1 MVCGV
6 GCLKPNRGPLE
17 KYWSFDPDVIF
28 LNHGSFGATPN
39 LVMEEQNRIRA
50 RLESDPVRFFEREA
64 FDLMNEA
71 NEKLSNFLNAE
82 SDGMTF
88 CQNAT
93 SGVNTVLRSLIL
105 NQGDEIIIPNHSYQA
120 CWNAIDFV
128 ASRWGAK
135 VIVVNLPF
143 RCESEEEIIEPLLE
157 AITPRSVL
165 AMIDT
170 VTSPTGLRMPFE
182 KLVSEFQ
189 SRGVDVLLDAAHGP
203 GLVPMDLMKLDA
215 AWVTGNCHKWLCS
228 PKGSAFLHIREDK
241 KKETKP
247 LTISHGH
254 NADLSPQEKFRF
266 EFDWQGTRDPS
277 AILCIPKSIEVLQSM
292 VSGGFDEIMEH
303 NNTLALNA
311 RNLLCESLGTNP
323 PTPNSMISAM
333 ATIDLP
339 GTYSGGADIMGD
351 PLHNRLL
358 DEFDIQVPVFPWP
371 HHKMRYI
378 RISAYLYN
386 TIEEYEYLGKTLHE
400 IR

>member
-1 MVCGV
+1 MR
-6 GCLKPNRGPLE
+6 PNRSHLE
-17 KYWSFDPDVIF
+17 KYWSLDPDVTF

-39 LVMEEQNRIRA
+39 MVLEEQNRLRLH
-50 RLESDPVRFFEREA
+50 LESDPVRFFEREA
-64 FDLMNEA
+64 FENMNIASRE
-71 NEKLSNFLNAE
+71 LSKFLNAE
-82 SDGMTF
+82 PDGMTF

-135 VIVVNLPF
+135 VVVVDLPF
-143 RCESEEEIIEPLLE
+143 RCDSEEEIIEPLLA
-157 AITPRSVL
+157 AISPKTVL
-165 AMIDT
+165 VMIDT

-182 KLVSEFQ
+182 KLVDEFQ

-203 GLVPMDLMKLDA
+203 GIVPMDLAKLDV

-254 NADLSPQEKFRF
+254 SADLSPQEKFRF
-266 EFDWQGTRDPS
+266 EFDWQGTRDPT
-277 AILCIPKSIEVLQSM
+277 AILCIPKSIETLKSM
-292 VSGGFDEIMEH
+292 VSGGFDEIIEH
-303 NNTLALNA
+303 NNSLALKA
-311 RNLLCESLGTNP
+311 RNLLCESLGTDP
-323 PTPNSMISAM
+323 PTPDSMISAM

-351 PLHNRLL
+351 PLHNKLL
-358 DEFDIQVPVFPWP
+358 DEFGIQVPVFPWP
-371 HHKMRYI
+371 HHKMRYF

-386 TIEEYEYLGKTLHE
+386 AIEEYEYLAE
-400 IR
+400 ILQDNL

>member
-1 MVCGV
+1 M
-6 GCLKPNRGPLE
+6 
-17 KYWSFDPDVIF
+17 IF

-50 RLESDPVRFFEREA
+50 HLESDPVRFFEREA

-143 RCESEEEIIEPLLE
+143 RCESEEEIIEPLLG
-157 AITPRSVL
+157 AITSRSVL

-277 AILCIPKSIEVLQSM
+277 AILCIPKSIEILQSM

-386 TIEEYEYLGKTLHE
+386 TIEEYEYLAKTLHE

>member
-6 GCLKPNRGPLE
+6 GCLKPNRGSLE

-50 RLESDPVRFFEREA
+50 HLESDPVRFFEREA

-71 NEKLSNFLNAE
+71 NDKLSDFLNAD

-135 VIVVNLPF
+135 VIVVDLPF
-143 RCESEEEIIEPLLE
+143 RCESEEEIIEPLLG

-203 GLVPMDLMKLDA
+203 GLVPMDLIKLDA

-292 VSGGFDEIMEH
+292 VSGGFDEIIEH

-386 TIEEYEYLGKTLHE
+386 TIEEYEYLAKTLQE

>member
-1 MVCGV
+1 M
-6 GCLKPNRGPLE
+6 
-17 KYWSFDPDVIF
+17 IF

-50 RLESDPVRFFEREA
+50 HLESDPVRFFEREA

-71 NEKLSNFLNAE
+71 NDKLSDFLNAD

-105 NQGDEIIIPNHSYQA
+105 NRGDEIIIPNHSYQA

-135 VIVVNLPF
+135 VIVVDLPF
-143 RCESEEEIIEPLLE
+143 RCESEEEIIEPLLG

-203 GLVPMDLMKLDA
+203 GLVPMDLIKLDA

-292 VSGGFDEIMEH
+292 VSGGFDEIIEH

-386 TIEEYEYLGKTLHE
+386 TIEEYEYLAKTLQE
-400 IR
+400 IC

>member
-1 MVCGV
+1 MVRGV
-6 GCLKPNRGPLE
+6 GCLKPNRGSLE

-50 RLESDPVRFFEREA
+50 HLESDPVRFFEREA

-71 NEKLSNFLNAE
+71 NDKLSDFLNAD

-105 NQGDEIIIPNHSYQA
+105 NRGDEIIIPNHSYQA

-135 VIVVNLPF
+135 VIVVDLPF
-143 RCESEEEIIEPLLE
+143 RCESEEEIIEPLLG

-203 GLVPMDLMKLDA
+203 GLVPMDLIKLDA

-292 VSGGFDEIMEH
+292 VSGGFDEIIEH

-386 TIEEYEYLGKTLHE
+386 TIEEYEYLAKTLQE

>member
-1 MVCGV
+1 M
-6 GCLKPNRGPLE
+6 
-17 KYWSFDPDVIF
+17 IF

-39 LVMEEQNRIRA
+39 LVREEQNRIRA
-50 RLESDPVRFFEREA
+50 HLASDPVRFFEREA

-135 VIVVNLPF
+135 VIVVDLPF
-143 RCESEEEIIEPLLE
+143 RCESEEEIIEPLLG

-203 GLVPMDLMKLDA
+203 GLVPMDLIKLDA

-292 VSGGFDEIMEH
+292 VSGGFDEIIEH

-386 TIEEYEYLGKTLHE
+386 TIEEYEYLAKTLQE

>member
-1 MVCGV
+1 MG
-6 GCLKPNRGPLE
+6 
-17 KYWSFDPDVIF
+17 KYWSFDPNVIF

-39 LVMEEQNRIRA
+39 QVMEEQTRIQTH
-50 RLESDPVRFFEREA
+50 LESDPVRFFEREA

-71 NEKLSNFLNAE
+71 SKKLSNFINAE
-82 SDGMTF
+82 PNGMTF

-105 NQGDEIIIPNHSYQA
+105 KQGDEIIIPNHSYQA

-135 VIVVNLPF
+135 VIIVDLPF
-143 RCESEEEIIEPLLE
+143 RCESEEEIIEPLLG

-182 KLVSEFQ
+182 KLVHEFQ

-254 NADLSPQEKFRF
+254 NADLSSQEKFRF

-292 VSGGFDEIMEH
+292 VPGGFDEIMDH

-311 RNLLCESLGTNP
+311 RNLLCESLGAEP
-323 PTPNSMISAM
+323 PTPDSMISAM

-358 DEFDIQVPVFPWP
+358 DNFGIQVPVFPWP
-371 HHKMRYI
+371 HHKMRYF

-386 TIEEYEYLGKTLHE
+386 AIEEYEYLAE
-400 IR
+400 ILQEIL

>member
-105 NQGDEIIIPNHSYQA
+105 KQGDEIIIPNHSYQA

-135 VIVVNLPF
+135 VIIVDLPF

>member
-1 MVCGV
+1 LVCGV
-6 GCLKPNRGPLE
+6 GCLKPNRAPLE

-50 RLESDPVRFFEREA
+50 HLESDPVRFFEREA

-157 AITPRSVL
+157 AITSRSVL

-378 RISAYLYN
+378 RISTYLYN
-386 TIEEYEYLGKTLHE
+386 TIEEYEYLAKTLQE

>member
-50 RLESDPVRFFEREA
+50 HLESDPVRFFEREA

-71 NEKLSNFLNAE
+71 NDKLSDFLNAD

-105 NQGDEIIIPNHSYQA
+105 NRGDEIIIPNHSYQA

-135 VIVVNLPF
+135 VIVVDLPF
-143 RCESEEEIIEPLLE
+143 RCESEEEIIEPLLG

-203 GLVPMDLMKLDA
+203 GLVPMDLIKLDA

-292 VSGGFDEIMEH
+292 VSGGFDEIIEH

-371 HHKMRYI
+371 NHKMRYI

-386 TIEEYEYLGKTLHE
+386 TIEEYEYLAKTLQE
-400 IR
+400 IC

>member
-1 MVCGV
+1 MVRGV
-6 GCLKPNRGPLE
+6 GCLKPNRGSLE

-50 RLESDPVRFFEREA
+50 HLESDPVRFFEREA

-71 NEKLSNFLNAE
+71 NDKLSDFLNAD

-105 NQGDEIIIPNHSYQA
+105 NRGDEIIIPNHSYQA

-135 VIVVNLPF
+135 VIVVDLPF
-143 RCESEEEIIEPLLE
+143 RCESEEEIIEPLLG

-203 GLVPMDLMKLDA
+203 GLVPMDLIKLDA

-292 VSGGFDEIMEH
+292 VSGGFDEIIEH

-386 TIEEYEYLGKTLHE
+386 TIEEYEYLAKTLQE
-400 IR
+400 IC

>member
-1 MVCGV
+1 MR
-6 GCLKPNRGPLE
+6 PNRSHLE
-17 KYWSFDPDVIF
+17 KYWSLDPDVTF

-39 LVMEEQNRIRA
+39 MVLEEQNRLRLH
-50 RLESDPVRFFEREA
+50 LESDPVRF
-64 FDLMNEA
+64 L
-71 NEKLSNFLNAE
+71 
-82 SDGMTF
+82 GMTF

-93 SGVNTVLRSLIL
+93 SGVNTVLRSLVL
-105 NQGDEIIIPNHSYQA
+105 NRGDEIIVPDHSYQA

-128 ASRWGAK
+128 ASRWGAE
-135 VIVVNLPF
+135 VVVVDLPF
-143 RCESEEEIIEPLLE
+143 RCDSEEEIIEPLLA
-157 AITPRSVL
+157 AISPKTVL

-182 KLVSEFQ
+182 KLVDEFQ

-203 GLVPMDLMKLDA
+203 GVVPMDLDKLDV

-254 NADLSPQEKFRF
+254 SADLSPQEKFRF
-266 EFDWQGTRDPS
+266 EFDWQGTRDPT
-277 AILCIPKSIEVLQSM
+277 AILCIPKSIETLESM
-292 VSGGFDEIMEH
+292 VSGGFDEIMER
-303 NNTLALNA
+303 NNSLALKA
-311 RNLLCESLGTNP
+311 RNLLCESLGTDP
-323 PTPNSMISAM
+323 PTPDSMISAM

-351 PLHNRLL
+351 PLHNKLL
-358 DEFDIQVPVFPWP
+358 DEFGIQVPVFPWP
-371 HHKMRYI
+371 HHEMRYF

-386 TIEEYEYLGKTLHE
+386 AIEEYEYLAE
-400 IR
+400 ILQEIL

>member
-1 MVCGV
+1 MG
-6 GCLKPNRGPLE
+6 

-39 LVMEEQNRIRA
+39 QVMEEQTRIQTH
-50 RLESDPVRFFEREA
+50 LESDPVRFFEREA

-71 NEKLSNFLNAE
+71 SKKLSNFINAE
-82 SDGMTF
+82 PNGMTF

-105 NQGDEIIIPNHSYQA
+105 KQGDEIIIPNHSYQA

-135 VIVVNLPF
+135 VIIVDLPF
-143 RCESEEEIIEPLLE
+143 RCESEEEIIEPLLG

-182 KLVSEFQ
+182 KLVHEFQ

-228 PKGSAFLHIREDK
+228 PKGSAFLHICLLY
-241 KKETKP
+241 T
-247 LTISHGH
+247 
-254 NADLSPQEKFRF
+254 SPSP
-266 EFDWQGTRDPS
+266 RDRQKSRMPS
-277 AILCIPKSIEVLQSM
+277 
-292 VSGGFDEIMEH
+292 
-303 NNTLALNA
+303 
-311 RNLLCESLGTNP
+311 
-323 PTPNSMISAM
+323 SA
-333 ATIDLP
+333 
-339 GTYSGGADIMGD
+339 
-351 PLHNRLL
+351 
-358 DEFDIQVPVFPWP
+358 
-371 HHKMRYI
+371 
-378 RISAYLYN
+378 
-386 TIEEYEYLGKTLHE
+386 
-400 IR
+400 

>member
-6 GCLKPNRGPLE
+6 GCLKPNRGSLE

-50 RLESDPVRFFEREA
+50 HLESDPVRFFEREA

-71 NEKLSNFLNAE
+71 NDKLSDFLNAD

-135 VIVVNLPF
+135 VIVVDLPF
-143 RCESEEEIIEPLLE
+143 RCESEEEIIEPLLG

-203 GLVPMDLMKLDA
+203 GLVPMDLIKLDA

-292 VSGGFDEIMEH
+292 VSGGFDEIIEH

-386 TIEEYEYLGKTLHE
+386 TIEEYEYLAKTLQE
-400 IR
+400 IL

>member
-1 MVCGV
+1 MVRGV
-6 GCLKPNRGPLE
+6 GCLKPNRGSLE

-50 RLESDPVRFFEREA
+50 HLESDPVRFFEREA

-71 NEKLSNFLNAE
+71 NDKLSDFLNAD

-135 VIVVNLPF
+135 VIVVDLPF
-143 RCESEEEIIEPLLE
+143 RCESEEEIIEPLLG

-203 GLVPMDLMKLDA
+203 GLVPMDLIKLDA

-292 VSGGFDEIMEH
+292 VSGGFDEIIEH

-386 TIEEYEYLGKTLHE
+386 TIEEYEYLAKTLQE
-400 IR
+400 IC

>member
-1 MVCGV
+1 MVRGV
-6 GCLKPNRGPLE
+6 GCLKPNRGSLE

-50 RLESDPVRFFEREA
+50 HLESDPVRFFEREA

-71 NEKLSNFLNAE
+71 NDKLSDFLNAD

-135 VIVVNLPF
+135 VIVVDLPF
-143 RCESEEEIIEPLLE
+143 RCESEEEIIEPLLG

-203 GLVPMDLMKLDA
+203 GLVPMDLIKLDA

-292 VSGGFDEIMEH
+292 VSGGFDEIIEH

-386 TIEEYEYLGKTLHE
+386 TIEEYEYLAKTLQE

>member
-6 GCLKPNRGPLE
+6 GCLKPNRGSLE

-50 RLESDPVRFFEREA
+50 HLESDPVRFFEREA

-71 NEKLSNFLNAE
+71 NDKLSDFLNAD

-135 VIVVNLPF
+135 VIVVDLPF
-143 RCESEEEIIEPLLE
+143 RCESEEEIIEPLLG

-203 GLVPMDLMKLDA
+203 GLVPMDLIKLDA

-292 VSGGFDEIMEH
+292 VSGGFDEIIEH
-303 NNTLALNA
+303 NNTLAMNA

-386 TIEEYEYLGKTLHE
+386 TIEEYEYLAKTLQE
-400 IR
+400 IC

>member
-1 MVCGV
+1 M
-6 GCLKPNRGPLE
+6 KPNRSPL
-17 KYWSFDPDVIF
+17 KKHWSFDPDVIF

-39 LVMEEQNRIRA
+39 QVMEEQTRIRA
-50 RLESDPVRFFEREA
+50 HLESDPVRFFEREA
-64 FDLMNEA
+64 FGLMNEA
-71 NEKLSNFLNAE
+71 SEKLSDFLNAD

-93 SGVNTVLRSLIL
+93 SGVNTVLRSLTL
-105 NQGDEIIIPNHSYQA
+105 NRGDEIIIPNHSYQA

-135 VIVVNLPF
+135 VVVVDLPF
-143 RCESEEEIIEPLLE
+143 RCDSEEEIIEPLLG
-157 AITPRSVL
+157 AITPRTVL

-182 KLVSEFQ
+182 KLVEEFQ
-189 SRGVDVLLDAAHGP
+189 LRGVDVLLDAAHGP
-203 GLVPMDLMKLDA
+203 GIVPMDLAKLDV

-254 NADLSPQEKFRF
+254 SADLSSQEKFRF
-266 EFDWQGTRDPS
+266 EFDWQGTRDLT
-277 AILCIPKSIEVLQSM
+277 AILCIPKSIETLKSI

-303 NNTLALNA
+303 NNSLALKA
-311 RNLLCESLGTNP
+311 RNLLCESLGTDP
-323 PTPNSMISAM
+323 PTPDSMISAM

-351 PLHNRLL
+351 PLHNKLL
-358 DEFDIQVPVFPWP
+358 DEFSIQVPVFPWP
-371 HHKMRYI
+371 HHKMRYF

-386 TIEEYEYLGKTLHE
+386 AIEEYEYLAE
-400 IR
+400 ILQDNL

>member
-1 MVCGV
+1 M
-6 GCLKPNRGPLE
+6 
-17 KYWSFDPDVIF
+17 IF

-50 RLESDPVRFFEREA
+50 HLESDPVRFFEREA

-71 NEKLSNFLNAE
+71 NDKLSDFLNAD

-135 VIVVNLPF
+135 VIVVDLPF
-143 RCESEEEIIEPLLE
+143 RCESEEEIIEPLLG

-203 GLVPMDLMKLDA
+203 GLVPMDLIKLDA

-292 VSGGFDEIMEH
+292 VSGGFDEIIEH

-386 TIEEYEYLGKTLHE
+386 TIEEYEYLAKTLQE

>member
-1 MVCGV
+1 LVRGV
-6 GCLKPNRGPLE
+6 GCLKPNRGSLE

-50 RLESDPVRFFEREA
+50 HLESDPVRFFEREA

-71 NEKLSNFLNAE
+71 NDKLSDFLNAD

-105 NQGDEIIIPNHSYQA
+105 NRGDEIIIPNHSYQA

-135 VIVVNLPF
+135 VIVVDLPF
-143 RCESEEEIIEPLLE
+143 RCESEEEIIEPLLG

-203 GLVPMDLMKLDA
+203 GLVPMDLIKLDA

-292 VSGGFDEIMEH
+292 VSGGFDEIIEH

-386 TIEEYEYLGKTLHE
+386 TIEEYEYLAKTLQE
-400 IR
+400 IC

>member
-1 MVCGV
+1 
-6 GCLKPNRGPLE
+6 
-17 KYWSFDPDVIF
+17 VIF

-39 LVMEEQNRIRA
+39 QVMEEQARIRA
-50 RLESDPVRFFEREA
+50 HLESDPVRFFEREA
-64 FDLMNEA
+64 FGLMNEA
-71 NEKLSNFLNAE
+71 SEKLSDFLNA
-82 SDGMTF
+82 DPYGMTF

-93 SGVNTVLRSLIL
+93 SGVNTVLRSLTL

-135 VIVVNLPF
+135 IVVVDLPF
-143 RCESEEEIIEPLLE
+143 RCDSEEEIIEPLLG
-157 AITPRSVL
+157 AITPRTVL

-182 KLVSEFQ
+182 KLVDEFQ
-189 SRGVDVLLDAAHGP
+189 LRGVDVLLDAAHGP
-203 GLVPMDLMKLDA
+203 GIVPMDLAKLDV

-254 NADLSPQEKFRF
+254 SADLSPQEKFRF
-266 EFDWQGTRDPS
+266 EFDWQGTRDPT
-277 AILCIPKSIEVLQSM
+277 AILCIPKSIETLKSM
-292 VSGGFDEIMEH
+292 VSGGFEEIMEH
-303 NNTLALNA
+303 NNSLALKA
-311 RNLLCESLGTNP
+311 RNLLCESLDTDP
-323 PTPNSMISAM
+323 PTPDSMISAM

-351 PLHNRLL
+351 PLHNKLL
-358 DEFDIQVPVFPWP
+358 DEFSIQVPVFPWP
-371 HHKMRYI
+371 HHKMRYF

-386 TIEEYEYLGKTLHE
+386 AIEEYEYLAE
-400 IR
+400 ILQDNL

>member
-1 MVCGV
+1 M
-6 GCLKPNRGPLE
+6 
-17 KYWSFDPDVIF
+17 IF

-50 RLESDPVRFFEREA
+50 HLESDPVRFFEREA

-135 VIVVNLPF
+135 VIVVDLPF
-143 RCESEEEIIEPLLE
+143 RCESEEEIIEPLLG

-203 GLVPMDLMKLDA
+203 GLVPMDLIKLDA

-292 VSGGFDEIMEH
+292 VSGGFDEIIEH

-386 TIEEYEYLGKTLHE
+386 TIEEYEYLAKTLQE

>member
-50 RLESDPVRFFEREA
+50 HLESDPVRFFEREA

-143 RCESEEEIIEPLLE
+143 RCESEEEIIEPLLG
-157 AITPRSVL
+157 AITSRSVL

-277 AILCIPKSIEVLQSM
+277 AILCIPKSIEILQSM

-386 TIEEYEYLGKTLHE
+386 TIEEYEYLAKTLHE

>member
-1 MVCGV
+1 MVRGV
-6 GCLKPNRGPLE
+6 GCLKPNRGSLE

-50 RLESDPVRFFEREA
+50 HLESDPVRFFEREA

-71 NEKLSNFLNAE
+71 NDKLSDFLNAD

-105 NQGDEIIIPNHSYQA
+105 NRGDEIIIPNHSYQA

-143 RCESEEEIIEPLLE
+143 RCESEEEIIEPLLG
-157 AITPRSVL
+157 AITSRSVL

-292 VSGGFDEIMEH
+292 VSGGFDEIIEH

-386 TIEEYEYLGKTLHE
+386 TIEEYEYLAKTLQE
-400 IR
+400 IC

>member
-1 MVCGV
+1 M
-6 GCLKPNRGPLE
+6 KPNRSPL
-17 KYWSFDPDVIF
+17 KKHWSFDPDVIF

-39 LVMEEQNRIRA
+39 QVMEEQTRIRA
-50 RLESDPVRFFEREA
+50 HLESDPVRFFEREA
-64 FDLMNEA
+64 FGLMNEA
-71 NEKLSNFLNAE
+71 SEKLSDFLNAD

-93 SGVNTVLRSLIL
+93 SGVNTVLRSLTL

-135 VIVVNLPF
+135 VVVVDLPF
-143 RCESEEEIIEPLLE
+143 RCDSEEEIIEPLLG
-157 AITPRSVL
+157 AITPRTVL

-182 KLVSEFQ
+182 KLVEEFQ
-189 SRGVDVLLDAAHGP
+189 LRGVDVLLDAAHGP
-203 GLVPMDLMKLDA
+203 GIVPMDLAKLDV

-254 NADLSPQEKFRF
+254 SADLSSQEKFRF
-266 EFDWQGTRDPS
+266 EFDWQGTRDLT
-277 AILCIPKSIEVLQSM
+277 AILCIPKSIETLKSI

-303 NNTLALNA
+303 NNSLALKA
-311 RNLLCESLGTNP
+311 RNLLCESLGTDP
-323 PTPNSMISAM
+323 PTPDSMISAM

-351 PLHNRLL
+351 PLHNKLL
-358 DEFDIQVPVFPWP
+358 DEFSIQVPVFPWP
-371 HHKMRYI
+371 HHKMRYF

-386 TIEEYEYLGKTLHE
+386 AIEEYEYLAE
-400 IR
+400 ILQDNL

>member
-6 GCLKPNRGPLE
+6 GCLKPNRGSLE

-50 RLESDPVRFFEREA
+50 HLESDPVRFFEREA

-71 NEKLSNFLNAE
+71 NDKLSDFLNAD

-105 NQGDEIIIPNHSYQA
+105 NRGDEIIIPNHSYQA

-135 VIVVNLPF
+135 VIVVDLPF
-143 RCESEEEIIEPLLE
+143 RCESEEEIIEPLLG

-203 GLVPMDLMKLDA
+203 GLVPMDLIKLDA

-292 VSGGFDEIMEH
+292 VSGGFDEIIEH

-386 TIEEYEYLGKTLHE
+386 TIEEYEYLAKTLQE

>member
-1 MVCGV
+1 M
-6 GCLKPNRGPLE
+6 KPNRSPL
-17 KYWSFDPDVIF
+17 KKHWSFDPDVIF

-39 LVMEEQNRIRA
+39 QVMEEQTRIRA
-50 RLESDPVRFFEREA
+50 HLESDPVRFFEREA
-64 FDLMNEA
+64 FGLMNEA
-71 NEKLSNFLNAE
+71 SEKLSDFLNAD

-93 SGVNTVLRSLIL
+93 SGVNTVLRSLTL
-105 NQGDEIIIPNHSYQA
+105 NRGDEIIIPNHSYQA

-135 VIVVNLPF
+135 VVVVDLPF
-143 RCESEEEIIEPLLE
+143 RCDSEEEIIEPLLG
-157 AITPRSVL
+157 AITPRTVL

-182 KLVSEFQ
+182 KLVEEFQ
-189 SRGVDVLLDAAHGP
+189 LRGVDVLLDAAHGP
-203 GLVPMDLMKLDA
+203 GIVPMDLAKLDV

-254 NADLSPQEKFRF
+254 SADLSSQEKFRF
-266 EFDWQGTRDPS
+266 EFDWQGTRDLT
-277 AILCIPKSIEVLQSM
+277 AILCIPKSIETLKSI

-303 NNTLALNA
+303 NNSLALKA
-311 RNLLCESLGTNP
+311 RNLLCESLGTDP
-323 PTPNSMISAM
+323 PTPDSMISAM

-351 PLHNRLL
+351 PLHNKLL
-358 DEFDIQVPVFPWP
+358 DEFSIQVPVFPWP
-371 HHKMRYI
+371 HHKMRYF

-386 TIEEYEYLGKTLHE
+386 AIEEYEYLAE
-400 IR
+400 ILQEIL

>member
-6 GCLKPNRGPLE
+6 GCLKPNRGSLE

-50 RLESDPVRFFEREA
+50 HLESDPVRFFEREA

-71 NEKLSNFLNAE
+71 NDKLSDFLNAD

-135 VIVVNLPF
+135 VIVVDLPF
-143 RCESEEEIIEPLLE
+143 RCESEEEIIEPLLG

-203 GLVPMDLMKLDA
+203 GLVPMDLIKLDA

-292 VSGGFDEIMEH
+292 VSGGFDEIIEH
-303 NNTLALNA
+303 NNALALNA

-386 TIEEYEYLGKTLHE
+386 TIEEYEYLAKTLQE

>member
-6 GCLKPNRGPLE
+6 GCLKPNRGSLE

-50 RLESDPVRFFEREA
+50 HLESDPVRFFEREA

-135 VIVVNLPF
+135 VIVVDLPF
-143 RCESEEEIIEPLLE
+143 RCESEEEIIEPLLG

-203 GLVPMDLMKLDA
+203 GLVPMDLIKLDA

-386 TIEEYEYLGKTLHE
+386 TIEEYEYLAKTLQE
-400 IR
+400 IC